1 MAKVTSRLKTRQRR
15 LKYGGL
21 GLLLAVVTAVL
32 LMVHSLWRS
41 SQAPTDAYLVLGGSI
56 RREMHMAQL
65 ASTFSTPLPILIS
78 AGSLDPCIR
87 LLFEQAGASLD
98 QVWLEHCAQ
107 STFDNFFY
115 AVPMLERW
123 GTHRVTL
130 VTSGSHTGRA
140 VTLARI
146 LLGAQGIW
154 VEPLIVDETG
164 IPGNQETP
172 LKTTLDVGRS
182 LLWAVV
188 AQVYKPDCGRV
199 LPLASVDLTQWRQ
212 RGFNCE
218 HQAGIEGS

>member
-1 MAKVTSRLKTRQRR
+1 MAKVKSQLKSRRRR
-15 LKYGGL
+15 LKYAGL
-21 GLLLAVVTAVL
+21 GLLLALVMAVVPLA
-32 LMVHSLWRS
+32 HGLWRS

-78 AGSLDPCIR
+78 AGSADPCIR
-87 LLFEQAGASLD
+87 LLFEQAGAPLD
-98 QVWLEHCAQ
+98 QVWLEPCAD
-107 STFDNFFY
+107 STFGNFFY
-115 AVPMLERW
+115 TVPMLERW

-164 IPGNQETP
+164 IPGNQETR

-212 RGFNCE
+212 RGFKCE

>member
-1 MAKVTSRLKTRQRR
+1 MAKVKALQRR
-15 LKYGGL
+15 LRYASL
-21 GLLLAVVTAVL
+21 GLLLAVAMAAL
-32 LMVHSLWRS
+32 LITHSLWRA
-41 SQAPTDAYLVLGGSI
+41 SQVPTDAYLVLGGSI

-78 AGSLDPCIR
+78 AGSADPCIR
-87 LLFEQAGASLD
+87 ILFEQAGASLD
-98 QVWLEHCAQ
+98 QVWLEHCAE

-115 AVPMLERW
+115 AVPVLERW

-164 IPGNQETP
+164 IPGNQETT

-188 AQVYKPDCGRV
+188 AQVYKPNCGQV
-199 LPLASVDLTQWRQ
+199 ISLVSVDLTQWRQ
-212 RGFNCE
+212 QGFKCE